1 MAQVLHE
8 GRWPGAYL
16 VSDDIHLSREAVVF
30 AQAPLEITAGQ
41 VMGKITATGKYV
53 PLAPAA
59 KDGSE
64 KAAAISYDNVD
75 VTQADKLAPATLRQ
89 AAVKAS
95 ELIWP
100 VGITDAQKTKAI
112 ADLEAVT
119 IILR

>member
-1 MAQVLHE
+1 MAQTLHE

-30 AQAPLEITAGQ
+30 AQGSAEIMAGE
-41 VMGKITATGKYV
+41 VMGKLTATGKYI

-75 VTQADKLAPATLRQ
+75 VTDADKLAVVTLRQ
-89 AAVKAS
+89 TAVKAS

-112 ADLEAVT
+112 AELEAAT

>member
-1 MAQVLHE
+1 MAQTLYE

-16 VSDDIHLSREAVVF
+16 VSDDMHLSREAVVF
-30 AQAPLEITAGQ
+30 AQSSTPIIAGT
-41 VMGKITATGKYV
+41 VLGKITATVKYV
-53 PLAPAA
+53 ALNPTA

-75 VTQADKLAPATLRQ
+75 VTQADKLATATVRQ
-89 AAVKAS
+89 TAVKSS

-100 VGITDAQKTKAI
+100 ATITDAQKAKAI
-112 ADLEAVT
+112 AELEAAT